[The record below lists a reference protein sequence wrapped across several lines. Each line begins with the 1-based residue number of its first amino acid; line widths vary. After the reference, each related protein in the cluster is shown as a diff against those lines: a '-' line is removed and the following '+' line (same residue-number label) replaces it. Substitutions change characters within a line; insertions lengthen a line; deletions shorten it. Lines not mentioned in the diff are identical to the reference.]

1 MYETPSPPFSG
12 WRVICAHKSGSSVH
26 TDPVHL
32 YTHFGFICT
41 HISGSSVH
49 TELSGDGVGWAN
61 KVHVP
66 VHTQAQQPYHLSC
79 CPADTG
85 TTLGWSVTGG
95 VGWGNNVHVPVH
107 TQAHQ
112 TSWLI
117 SYRWGGVGWGNNVQV
132 PEAAMWWDEMRMKC
146 DEMRWDEMKRGRE
159 EGVRCHEMLVCPVQG
174 PQPFPIGTCP
184 LNICNP
190 IGFYL
195 GTLRPPTSWFAACKW
210 WMMPVISCR
219 LWII

>member
-1 MYETPSPPFSG
+1 MRWEGPDEDEVRWKGSDEDQMRMRRMGWGSDEDEKDRMRIKKGWEGPDEDQMRMTRVRWGREDQMKMRRIGWGSDKDEKNQMRMRRIRSG
-12 WRVICAHKSGSSVH
+12 WAGPDEDEK
-26 TDPVHL
+26 
-32 YTHFGFICT
+32 
-41 HISGSSVH
+41 
-49 TELSGDGVGWAN
+49 E
-61 KVHVP
+61 
-66 VHTQAQQPYHLSC
+66 
-79 CPADTG
+79 
-85 TTLGWSVTGG
+85 
-95 VGWGNNVHVPVH
+95 
-107 TQAHQ
+107 
-112 TSWLI
+112 
-117 SYRWGGVGWGNNVQV
+117 
-132 PEAAMWWDEMRMKC
+132 DEMRRIRWGC
-146 DEMRWDEMKRGRE
+146 DVVSWDEDEMRWDEMKRGRE